1 MATHENGPSAPG
13 PSEPGAAMA
22 FIRSRPNLVGLV
34 AFLAVLLAVL
44 AASQSPLA
52 AVLAGLLGYGA
63 GYLLTPATTK
73 TYASG
78 VPVHGAS
85 RADMTERLDEFQ
97 RTVRSNRSL
106 LPPDADHEL
115 ATLNASLKETILRW
129 EDVARAPEQR
139 MVLESVVYQY
149 LPNTLEVFLRIP
161 DSSKPAAAP
170 EWTRQLRVLS
180 SEVSRSRDAV
190 LRHDLE
196 AMRSNGRMLEQRFED
211 GDLKM
216 FRENGL

>member
-1 MATHENGPSAPG
+1 MATSNDGPSDPPG
-13 PSEPGAAMA
+13 VMA
-22 FIRSRPNLVGLV
+22 FLRSRPNLVGLLV
-34 AFLAVLLAVL
+34 FLAVFLGVVL
-44 AASQSPLA
+44 TSQSPLA

-63 GYLLTPATTK
+63 GYVLTPAGAK

-78 VPVHGAS
+78 VPVHGAT
-85 RADMTERLDEFQ
+85 RQEMTERLDEFQ
-97 RTVRSNRSL
+97 RSIRRHRSL
-106 LPPDADHEL
+106 LPPSADQEL
-115 ATLNASLKETILRW
+115 SALGVYLREMITRW
-129 EDVARAPEQR
+129 EDVAQVPEQR
-139 MVLESVVYQY
+139 MVLESMVYQY

-161 DSSKPAAAP
+161 DSAKPAAAP
-170 EWTRQLRVLS
+170 EWTRQLQVLS

-196 AMRSNGRMLEQRFED
+196 AMRSNGRILEQRFED

>member
-1 MATHENGPSAPG
+1 MATSDDGPSG
-13 PSEPGAAMA
+13 PHGIMA
-22 FIRSRPNLVGLV
+22 FISSRSNLVGLLV
-34 AFLAVLLAVL
+34 FLVVFLATVL
-44 AASQSPLA
+44 ASQSPAA

-63 GYLLTPATTK
+63 GYLLTPASTK

-78 VPVHGAS
+78 IPVQGAT
-85 RADMTERLDEFQ
+85 RQDMTERLDEFQ
-97 RTVRSNRSL
+97 QTVRRHRSQ
-106 LPPDADHEL
+106 LPPSGDREL
-115 ATLNASLKETILRW
+115 AALGTYLREVIVRW

-161 DSSKPAAAP
+161 DSAKPAAAP
-170 EWTRQLRVLS
+170 EWTRQLQVLS
-180 SEVSRSRDAV
+180 SEVARSRDAV
-190 LRHDLE
+190 LKHDLE
-196 AMRSNGRMLEQRFED
+196 AMRSNGRLLEQRFED

>member
-1 MATHENGPSAPG
+1 MATDDNGPSV
-13 PSEPGAAMA
+13 PGAARA
-22 FIRSRPNLVGLV
+22 FIGSRPNLVGLV
-34 AFLAVLLAVL
+34 AFLVVFLAVVF
-44 AASQSPLA
+44 ASQSPLA

-63 GYLLTPATTK
+63 GYVLTPPVTR

-78 VPVHGAS
+78 IPVHGAT
-85 RADMTERLDEFQ
+85 REDMAERLDEFQ
-97 RTVRSNRSL
+97 RTVRTHRSR
-106 LPPDADHEL
+106 LPPGADHEL
-115 ATLNASLKETILRW
+115 STLGAHLREMINRW

-170 EWTRQLRVLS
+170 EWTRQLQVLS
-180 SEVSRSRDAV
+180 AEVTRSRDAV
-190 LRHDLE
+190 LKHDLE

-211 GDLKM
+211 GDLRM